1 MILQK
6 NVGHI
11 LCCSRVDWY
20 GTPNPKFHFELL
32 AVTPKSAQIF
42 FYFTYLKVAPK
53 NKKNFLSLFKS
64 LKLRKKKTQ
73 YRSFWGQ
80 KNKKKQFWRMFSDL
94 KGRYQQKILIFKV
107 SVISSGQKIN
117 VKYNFY

>member
-32 AVTPKSAQIF
+32 AVTPKSAQPF
-42 FYFTYLKVAPK
+42 FYFTFLKVAPET
-53 NKKNFLSLFKS
+53 KKFSLVY
-64 LKLRKKKTQ
+64 LK
-73 YRSFWGQ
+73 
-80 KNKKKQFWRMFSDL
+80 
-94 KGRYQQKILIFKV
+94 V
-107 SVISSGQKIN
+107 
-117 VKYNFY
+117 